1 VTEKITKA
9 SIYKKCWIPV
19 FFGIGILAV
28 CSSSA
33 MANDLKVE
41 WRFKAGHECNYKSP
55 QINLKN
61 IPAGT
66 VKLSVSMED
75 LDNYSSAHGGGNV
88 DYGGNGFVPE
98 GALGSFKG
106 PCPPDEHRYEIT
118 VIAQD
123 KTGKTLA
130 KGVGMRECCDQFK

>member
-1 VTEKITKA
+1 MTEKKTKTL
-9 SIYKKCWIPV
+9 IHKKYWIPV

-28 CSSSA
+28 CSSSS
-33 MANDLKVE
+33 MANDLKVG
-41 WRFKAGHECNYKSP
+41 WKWKSGHECYIKSP

-61 IPAGT
+61 VPTGT

-75 LDNYSSAHGGGNV
+75 LDNSSSDHGGGNV
-88 DYGGNGFVPE
+88 DYGGKGFVPE

-106 PCPPDEHRYEIT
+106 PCPPDEHKYEIT